1 MERSMKK
8 VLLILTAILSMI
20 AFVGCGSS
28 KKNETNFNNHLI
40 EIRNNLFAGEDDTY
54 YATVC
59 TGEREQDYALD
70 GVVGN
75 LVPFG
80 IVTLARLDNERLGSD
95 EYPFTLIV
103 NGENV
108 TGCLEKSPYDNTYS
122 ADIEQVI
129 ADDAEIELK
138 LVVDGNNVSQTLTNV
153 SSSFGVDKDRAITIA
168 CDELSDSIKN
178 ISKEKGSVSEAFIK
192 ILKDYSGESN
202 RYYWYVG
209 IISPEGK
216 TSGVLIDA
224 NSGDIISKKV

>member
-1 MERSMKK
+1 MKK
-8 VLLILTAILSMI
+8 ILFVLSILLCVV

-40 EIRNNLFAGEDDTY
+40 EIRNNLFAGEDGIY

-70 GVVGN
+70 GVVN
-75 LVPFG
+75 KLVPFG
-80 IVTLARLDNERLGSD
+80 IITIARFDNERFNQD
-95 EYPFTLIV
+95 EYSFTLVI
-103 NGENV
+103 NGENI
-108 TGCLEKSPYDNTYS
+108 TGSLEKSPYDNTYS

-129 ADDAEIELK
+129 ADDAEIGLQV
-138 LVVDGNNVSQTLTNV
+138 VVDGTNFNQTLSNV
-153 SSSFGVDKDRAITIA
+153 SSNFGVDKDKAISIT
-168 CDELSDSIKN
+168 CDELKDSIKSL
-178 ISKEKGSVSEAFIK
+178 SKEKGSLSEAFIK

-209 IISPEGK
+209 IISPDGK

-224 NSGDIISKKV
+224 DSGAIISKKV

>member
-1 MERSMKK
+1 MKK
-8 VLLILTAILSMI
+8 FLCILSI
-20 AFVGCGSS
+20 ALCGVMFVGCGN
-28 KKNETNFNNHLI
+28 KQNEINFNNHLI

-59 TGEREQDYALD
+59 TGQREQEYALD
-70 GVVGN
+70 GKVN
-75 LVPFG
+75 ELVPFG
-80 IVTLARLDNERLGSD
+80 IVTFARLDNEILNKDS
-95 EYPFTLIV
+95 YQFTLVV

-108 TGCLEKSPYDNTYS
+108 TGLLEKSPYDNTYS

-129 ADDAEIELK
+129 ADDAEISLQ
-138 LVVDGNNVSQTLTNV
+138 LVVDGINFSQNLSNI
-153 SSSFGVDKDRAITIA
+153 SSNFGIDKDSAISIA
-168 CDELSDSIKN
+168 CEQLKDSVKN
-178 ISKEKGSVSEAFIK
+178 LSKETDNYSEAFIK

>member
-1 MERSMKK
+1 MKK
-8 VLLILTAILSMI
+8 IICVLSIALCGIL
-20 AFVGCGSS
+20 FVGCNG
-28 KKNETNFNNHLI
+28 KKQAETNFNNHLI
-40 EIRNNLFAGEDDTY
+40 EIRNNLFAGQDEIY

-70 GVVGN
+70 GVIGE

-80 IVTLARLDNERLGSD
+80 IVTLARLDNEMLRLD

-103 NGENV
+103 NGENI

-129 ADDAEIELK
+129 ANDAEINLQ
-138 LVVDGNNVSQTLTNV
+138 LVVDGTNFNQTLANV
-153 SSSFGVDKDRAITIA
+153 SSTFEVDKNKAINIA
-168 CDELSDSIKN
+168 CNELKDGLKN
-178 ISKEKGSVSEAFIK
+178 LNREKDYLSEAFIK
-192 ILKDYSGESN
+192 ILKDYSGEGN

-216 TSGVLIDA
+216 TSGILIDA
-224 NSGDIISKKV
+224 STGDIISKKV

>member
-178 ISKEKGSVSEAFIK
+178 ISNEKGSVSEAFIK

>member
-1 MERSMKK
+1 MKK